1 MAKFLPAVTKTLAA
15 EGGFFH
21 NTKTGEVVNMGITLD
36 LLRSLKVLNSSG
48 PATNADIEF
57 VQSLTQDEAKDIYEL
72 DFWNKMSLDQINDQ
86 DVANKIFD
94 LGVNMGIVPAS
105 RILQAA
111 AGVSQDGEIGPRTI
125 AAANAMDPVA
135 LLGSIKA
142 WAANR
147 YRDIAAA
154 NPLLTGNLQGWLARL
169 QA

>member
-1 MAKFLPAVTKTLAA
+1 MASFLPAVTKTLAA

-21 NTKTGEVVNMGITLD
+21 NLKTGEVVNRGITLD

-48 PATNADIEF
+48 PATQADIEF
-57 VQSLTQDEAKDIYEL
+57 VQSLTVEEAQDIYEI
-72 DFWNKMSLDQINDQ
+72 DFWAKLHLDQINDQ
-86 DVANKIFD
+86 AVANKVFD
-94 LGVNMGIVPAS
+94 LAVNMGVGTAA
-105 RILQAA
+105 RFLQAA
-111 AGVSQDGEIGPRTI
+111 AGVPQDGVIGPQTI

-154 NPLLTGNLQGWLARL
+154 NPLLAGNLTGWLSRL